1 MKQIIGFQIRGI
13 DEKQQHFEKQEFL
26 ESAIIV
32 SQETILL
39 EKENLF
45 QSLKGRNVDE
55 LYLIMRD
62 KSMSQSRIKTILSFR
77 RKILK
82 MLKQK

>member
-45 QSLKGRNVDE
+45 QIIPPKDMCCLK
-55 LYLIMRD
+55 I
-62 KSMSQSRIKTILSFR
+62 I
-77 RKILK
+77 
-82 MLKQK
+82 